1 MGKLFLNVGVV
12 VFFSLLTVALLL
24 MVNDE
29 GSPIQEGQPVSF
41 ELSGE
46 SEFWSLSRYQI
57 AIEPM
62 QLIAGDGVLT
72 FKDDYRETDYFY
84 YTVMANVNG
93 EQQTISTTTV
103 HMKDGNKIEIDEFE
117 MGETKLGGYFYN
129 VDGGPVTEEDI
140 WQIYVILE
148 WHDPNGEM
156 VYDQIL
162 LYQSNV

>member
-1 MGKLFLNVGVV
+1 MGKVLLNLGVV

-29 GSPIQEGQPVSF
+29 RNDIREGQPVSF

-46 SEFWSLSRYQI
+46 SEFWSLSNYKL

-62 QLIAGDGVLT
+62 QLIAGDGVLS
-72 FKDDYRETDYFY
+72 FKDNYSETDYFY

-93 EQQTISTTTV
+93 EQQTVSTSSV
-103 HMKDGNKIEIDEFE
+103 HMKDSNKIEIDEFK
-117 MGETKLGGYFYN
+117 MGETQLGGYFYN
-129 VDGGPVTEEDI
+129 VDGEPVTVDDI